1 MLYLLGIHDY
11 ADSHLY
17 GAAVGRPWRVPTGNI
32 FSYMETL
39 QGPLAI
45 MHLARALAICVAHRR
60 CLHIHLGRRNGPA
73 SVEDSRRGELNAR
86 CSDRPLDV
94 LMRASITVGVL
105 LAYVALGL
113 VLLAA
118 PSVAIGVVSID
129 YGTEWIKAALIKP
142 GKPYDLVLS
151 RDSKRK
157 VQASVAFKGEV
168 RKDGH
173 LEKQEQIIG
182 ADAYAYASRNPLQ
195 SYHAAKLL
203 LGQSCKSGE
212 SEGVKQYREVFGN
225 IVAKP
230 PGDNSTGS
238 ACIVVP
244 SRDTKAFWRPEEL
257 VGMQL
262 DHIRELAEETAGE
275 MLNIGYGGNN
285 WFGAQHG
292 LDTVI
297 TVPIFYTPS
306 ERQALLDAAML
317 AGFRPR
323 LISDAAAAAANYAQS
338 RTFSTPERHI
348 FYDAGSGAVRATL
361 VEFSKRANSARAD
374 DVQVQV
380 LDAAWDRH
388 AGGLAMD
395 MLLRDML
402 ADAFDKENPSRPS
415 VRGDARAMARLLREA
430 NKVKHVLSANAAA
443 TANVES
449 LADDLDLRTTIDR
462 EAFET
467 KMREVK
473 LLPRFSAPLQ
483 ELLQRTKTS
492 WKDIQSVVLVGG
504 TTRVPA
510 VQAELRALGV
520 PDNKLAQNV
529 NADEAAVMGAAL
541 AVASTQPQLRMKQ
554 VEVHDGHMYPV
565 ELEVASHKET
575 VFEAGPL
582 FTEAYELTLHG
593 LTDDFDVHLRLKSD
607 RLEQGGDGELQTVHV
622 SGLSEGLA
630 DLRSKNEMGNVDLN
644 VNMTVRNAP
653 FGTYGVSSAFLTVT
667 PHKSITGSLKSLLGM
682 NKDKSSSN
690 ATEANNSTE
699 TGSLAPQATQLAL
712 SVTHQG
718 SVHPL
723 SGHEK
728 VTSLERLR
736 MIVYEAKQRALRD
749 ASFNELEATV
759 YRARDLLEDSSFSQA
774 ASASEANKL
783 RTTADALGAW
793 LSDDSDGADAD
804 AIQKKLRELTNLI
817 NPVQKR
823 LTQASRREA
832 SAQGVK
838 DALEQTAQFLQA
850 ARANLTAAMEQK
862 SSSKYTVVELDAME
876 AQLQKDRTWLEDGL
890 RAQQKRQTH
899 EDPAILVEDMDKR
912 SKKMR
917 DTIARM
923 NKRKIPK
930 TRPKKTKSASA
941 SSTTTSASSSTT
953 PASSSTTPS
962 ASATSTHEVPVHD
975 DL

>member
-1 MLYLLGIHDY
+1 
-11 ADSHLY
+11 
-17 GAAVGRPWRVPTGNI
+17 
-32 FSYMETL
+32 
-39 QGPLAI
+39 
-45 MHLARALAICVAHRR
+45 
-60 CLHIHLGRRNGPA
+60 
-73 SVEDSRRGELNAR
+73 
-86 CSDRPLDV
+86 
-94 LMRASITVGVL
+94 MRASITIGVL

-118 PSVAIGVVSID
+118 PSEAIGVVSID

-168 RKDGH
+168 RKDGN

-203 LGQSCKSGE
+203 LGQSCLRGE
-212 SEGVKQYREVFGN
+212 PEDVKQYRDVFGN
-225 IVAKP
+225 LVAKL
-230 PGDNSTGS
+230 PGENSTGS
-238 ACIVVP
+238 SCIVVP
-244 SRDTKAFWRPEEL
+244 SRDAKAFWRPEEL

-262 DHIRELAEETAGE
+262 DHVRELAEETAGE
-275 MLNIGYGGNN
+275 MLSIGYGGSS
-285 WFGAQHG
+285 WFSAQHG

-297 TVPIFYTPS
+297 TVPIFYTPR
-306 ERQALLDAAML
+306 ERQALLDAALL

-323 LISDAAAAAANYAQS
+323 FISDAAAAAANYAHS
-338 RTFSTPERHI
+338 RTFATPERHI

-395 MLLRDML
+395 MLLREML
-402 ADAFDKENPSRPS
+402 ADAFDQENPSRPS

-443 TANVES
+443 TASVEG

-467 KMREVK
+467 KMREAH

-483 ELLQRTKTS
+483 ELLQRTKMS
-492 WKDIQSVVLVGG
+492 WNDIQSVVLVGG
-504 TTRVPA
+504 STRVPA

-575 VFEAGPL
+575 VFGAGPL
-582 FTEAYELTLHG
+582 STEAYELTLHG
-593 LTDDFDVHLRLKSD
+593 LTDDFDVRLRLKSD
-607 RLEQGGDGELQTVHV
+607 RLEQGDDGELQTVHV
-622 SGLSEGLA
+622 SGLTEGLA
-630 DLRSKNEMGNVDLN
+630 DLRAKNEMGHVDLN
-644 VNMTVRNAP
+644 VNLTVRNAP

-667 PHKSITGSLKSLLGM
+667 PHKTITGSLKSLLGM
-682 NKDKSSSN
+682 NKDKASSN
-690 ATEANNSTE
+690 ATEASNATE
-699 TGSLAPQATQLAL
+699 TGSLAPQATQLTF
-712 SVTHQG
+712 STTHH
-718 SVHPL
+718 SMVRPL
-723 SGHEK
+723 SGQEK
-728 VTSLERLR
+728 ITSLERLR

-774 ASASEANKL
+774 ASASETSKL
-783 RTTADALGAW
+783 RSTADALGAW
-793 LSDDSDGADAD
+793 LSDESDGADAE
-804 AIQKKLRELTNLI
+804 AIQKKLRELTKLI
-817 NPVQKR
+817 DPVQKR
-823 LTQASRREA
+823 LTQAARREA

-838 DALEQTAQFLQA
+838 DALEQTAAFLQA

-862 SSSKYTVVELDAME
+862 GSSKYTVVELDAME
-876 AQLQKDRTWLEDGL
+876 AQLKKDRTWLEDGL
-890 RAQQKRQTH
+890 RAQEKRQVH

-917 DTIARM
+917 DMLTRM

-930 TRPKKTKSASA
+930 TRPKKTKSAS
-941 SSTTTSASSSTT
+941 SSTT
-953 PASSSTTPS
+953 PT